1 MPRVLASIP
10 FSGAVVTSSTCL
22 PPVPGACVCVRWGRR
37 IHKLSLAVG
46 VHLIGGMRSAAGC
59 VLRGILG

>member
-10 FSGAVVTSSTCL
+10 SGDL
-22 PPVPGACVCVRWGRR
+22 IYMPPPCSGGVCVCVCWGRR